1 MALTDE
7 DALTSAVSLQNRPA
21 VHRFESVFTAD
32 PLQAAQG
39 VGVRQRSMDWKKSVC
54 YAELL
59 IATHALATKFDA
71 LILLM
76 ATSIAAGRGDLHL
89 LPPRLLSEPLFQALI
104 DDPLGIW

>member
-1 MALTDE
+1 MSGNDHAGWRET
-7 DALTSAVSLQNRPA
+7 
-21 VHRFESVFTAD
+21 
-32 PLQAAQG
+32 
-39 VGVRQRSMDWKKSVC
+39 VC

-76 ATSIAAGRGDLHL
+76 ARSISAGRGGLYL
-89 LPPRLLSEPLFQALI
+89 LPPRLLSEPLFQVLI